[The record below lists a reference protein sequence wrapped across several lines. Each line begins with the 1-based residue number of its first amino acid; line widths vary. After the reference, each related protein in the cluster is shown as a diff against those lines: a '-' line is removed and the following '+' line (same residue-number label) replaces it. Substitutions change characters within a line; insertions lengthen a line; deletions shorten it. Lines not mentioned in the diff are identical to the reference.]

1 MKIYFDT
8 EFIDDGMTID
18 LISIG
23 LVAENDQHR
32 PLYLVSN
39 EFDLSKASKNDFLA
53 EFVLPKL
60 PSRDEWISREVIRDE
75 VSAFFKRFFDATPNA
90 ADHAD
95 AVELWGYYSSYD
107 FVALCQLWGRM
118 VDIPYWVPWRAND
131 IRQEY
136 RRLGSPEGLPRQV
149 GYLHNAL
156 SDALHN
162 REMHRFLMD
171 YDG

>member
-60 PSRDEWISREVIRDE
+60 PS
-75 VSAFFKRFFDATPNA
+75 
-90 ADHAD
+90 
-95 AVELWGYYSSYD
+95 
-107 FVALCQLWGRM
+107 
-118 VDIPYWVPWRAND
+118 
-131 IRQEY
+131 
-136 RRLGSPEGLPRQV
+136 
-149 GYLHNAL
+149 
-156 SDALHN
+156 
-162 REMHRFLMD
+162 
-171 YDG
+171 